1 MKVKSHVKAG
11 ATTTTTIFGD
21 TTPSISTTSA

>member
-1 MKVKSHVKAG
+1 MKVKSHVQAG
-11 ATTTTTIFGD
+11 ATTTTTFGD